1 MPKGKKTTSD
11 GGEVMKTT
19 AKIPIELWREVK
31 KVCIDQDID
40 LAEAINESLSLW
52 MKRGRVSP
60 PRS

>member
-1 MPKGKKTTSD
+1 MPKSKKTSD
-11 GGEVMKTT
+11 GREVMKTT

-40 LAEAINESLSLW
+40 LAEAINQSLSLW
-52 MKRGRVSP
+52 MKGGRVPP